1 MEEEKLI
8 SIITPTYNYGHLIH
22 RLLDSILQQTYSNI
36 EMFVIDDGSTDNT
49 KQVIE
54 EYFEKFRSRKYA
66 FQYVYQKNLGRSVA
80 LNNGLKLIHGDYL
93 VWPDADDFYAEANAL
108 KILATTLDNT
118 TDDIGS
124 CRALGYYVD
133 EKNFNILNRIPFY
146 KEVEPQHL
154 FEDCLYFKKFFRV
167 CPINWM
173 IKVNVLF
180 NEISD
185 RNIYTE
191 KNAGQNYQILLPVL
205 YNRKSININKYLF
218 KILVHSDSVSRRR
231 RTYEERI
238 QRHNAIKNTLINT
251 LSNIKN
257 MSENQSFIYKV
268 KNNFASILFMINF
281 SYGKKEEAIVI
292 YRRMCESNISI
303 SLKMKICYILCF
315 VPFGAIAYNIVQK
328 IYRRIWRKKY

>member
-54 EYFEKFRSRKYA
+54 GYFEKFRSRKYA
-66 FQYVYQKNLGRSVA
+66 FKYVYQENLGRSVA

-108 KILATTLDNT
+108 EILATTLDNT

-124 CRALGYYVD
+124 CRALCYHVD
-133 EKNFNILNRIPFY
+133 GKNFNIINRIPFY
-146 KEVEPQHL
+146 RETEPQYL
-154 FEDCLYFKKFFRV
+154 FEDCLFVKKRFKL

-173 IKVNVLF
+173 IKANTLF
-180 NEISD
+180 NEISN

-191 KNAGQNYQILLPVL
+191 KNAGQNYQMLLPVL
-205 YNRKSININKYLF
+205 YNRKSITINKYLF
-218 KILVHSDSVSRRR
+218 KVLVHSNSVSRRR

-238 QRHNAIKNTLINT
+238 QRHNAIQNTLINT

-257 MSENQSFIYKV
+257 MSERDYFICKV
-268 KNNFASILFMINF
+268 KNNFTSLLFRINF
-281 SYGKKEEAIVI
+281 SYGKKKEAITI
-292 YRRMCESNISI
+292 YKQMRESNISI
-303 SLKMKICYILCF
+303 SLRIKICYNLCF
-315 VPFGAIAYNIVQK
+315 VPFGTIAYNIIRK
-328 IYRRIWRKKY
+328 IYRRIRGKKY